1 MTQNRR
7 RFLIASASLIAGAA
21 AGGRASGQ
29 TLTRLRVGTIPIVDS
44 APLFIG
50 IQNGYFKEH
59 GLEIDTTP
67 APGGAALLPSVAAGQ
82 FQIAFSNTTSNLL
95 AIGEG
100 LPFKF
105 VTAGCSTGAKGP
117 DLAGLVIRKGSGI
130 KSGRDLEG
138 KRVAVNNRNNIMW
151 LRSASW
157 IDRTGG
163 ASDKVTFVEIPFP
176 QMIDALVGS
185 QVDAA
190 MVNEP
195 FLSSGLQAH
204 ADKVEVLSWPMS
216 ETAPNGV
223 VSQYVAT
230 AGWLDKNPELADGF
244 ARGLGRGVAWVR
256 QNQGTPEWER
266 LVSGYTK
273 LPPERLRGIAL
284 PVYDSVVDPKKIQDM
299 VDLLRHYKVLDKPL
313 DAATLIYPTALK
325 DYSK

>member
-1 MTQNRR
+1 MIINRR
-7 RFLIASASLIAGAA
+7 RFLLASASLLAGTV
-21 AGGRASGQ
+21 AGRGALAQ

-50 IQNGYFKEH
+50 IQNGFFKEQ

-82 FQIAFSNTTSNLL
+82 FQIAFSNTTSTLL

-117 DLAGLVIRKGSGI
+117 DLAGLVVRKAAGI

-138 KRVAVNNRNNIMW
+138 KRIAVNSRDNIMW

-163 ASDKVTFVEIPFP
+163 SSEKATFVEIPFP
-176 QMIDALVGS
+176 QMVDALVGG

-195 FLSSGLQAH
+195 FLSSGLQMH
-204 ADKVEVLSWPMS
+204 GDKVQVLSWPMS

-223 VSQYVAT
+223 VSEYVAT
-230 AGWLDKNPELADGF
+230 AGWLDKNPTLAERF
-244 ARGLGRGVAWVR
+244 ARALGRGVAWVR
-256 QNQGTPEWER
+256 QNQGSPEWER

-273 LPPERLRGIAL
+273 IPPERLRGIAL
-284 PVYDSVVDPKKIQDM
+284 PVYDSIIDPKKIQDM
-299 VDLLRHYKVLDKPL
+299 VELLRHYKVLTKPL
-313 DAATLIYPTALK
+313 DVANLIYPTALK